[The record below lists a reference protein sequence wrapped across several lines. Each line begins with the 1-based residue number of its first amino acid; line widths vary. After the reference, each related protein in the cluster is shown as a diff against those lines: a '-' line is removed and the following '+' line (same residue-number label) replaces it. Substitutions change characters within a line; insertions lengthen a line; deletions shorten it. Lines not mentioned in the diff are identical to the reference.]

1 MEIKNL
7 HTNTPEENLVLDICT
22 MALDF
27 GESTNVEYKNEL
39 IEIPHTILPHR
50 RNGKFLCLP
59 HRTEGLINVGGIEK
73 WAKGETTARNER
85 RYVLEMQQDKID
97 YKNDGLSTL
106 KYELVNIEQL
116 DENSVM
122 INVKL

>member
-1 MEIKNL
+1 
-7 HTNTPEENLVLDICT
+7 
-22 MALDF
+22 
-27 GESTNVEYKNEL
+27 
-39 IEIPHTILPHR
+39 
-50 RNGKFLCLP
+50 LCLP
-59 HRTEGLINVGGIEK
+59 HRTEGLINIGGIEK

-97 YKNDGLSTL
+97 DKNDGLSTL

>member
-1 MEIKNL
+1 
-7 HTNTPEENLVLDICT
+7 
-22 MALDF
+22 
-27 GESTNVEYKNEL
+27 
-39 IEIPHTILPHR
+39 
-50 RNGKFLCLP
+50 
-59 HRTEGLINVGGIEK
+59 VGGIEK